1 MDEKR
6 LSRIEDKV
14 EKLEDRLNDKIE
26 EVKSDIA
33 DLKSD
38 VRLYAIEVQ
47 KHVEGDEKIISE
59 IIPFIHSFNSFLNN
73 DMPAIR
79 NIIIKEEAK
88 KELEKQ
94 VIKKKSN
101 WKLNLSLIS
110 GVLGIVY
117 TLYKMELIKF

>member
-14 EKLEDRLNDKIE
+14 EKLEDRLNDKID

-59 IIPFIHSFNSFLNN
+59 IIPFIHSFNDFLNK

-79 NIIIKEEAK
+79 NLIIKEEVR
-88 KELEKQ
+88 KEMEVQ
-94 VIKKKSN
+94 VVKKKSN
-101 WKLNLSLIS
+101 WKLNLSLIG
-110 GVLGIVY
+110 GVLSVIY

>member
-6 LSRIEDKV
+6 LSRIENKV

-59 IIPFIHSFNSFLNN
+59 IIPFIHSFNNFLNN
-73 DMPAIR
+73 DMPAIKD
-79 NIIIKEEAK
+79 IIIKEEAK
-88 KELEKQ
+88 KVMEKET
-94 VIKKKSN
+94 IKKKTN

-110 GVLGIVY
+110 GAIGIIY
-117 TLYKMELIKF
+117 TIYKML